1 MSKFY
6 KLEQETLVDIYKS
19 QQQTYKEMLQNIR
32 VDIIK
37 KNGLVF
43 EFDLIGVNCSVANAI
58 RRILINEIPTFA
70 IDKISL
76 INNTSVLP
84 DEFLAHRL
92 GLIPID
98 IMPDLDI
105 EEINFQ
111 LKVVNNTQDVMIITS
126 NDIKFISKDDQP
138 LFELKKDVPIAKLAP
153 RQIIEAEM
161 VASKNVGRVHAKW
174 SPVCPATYRLMPII
188 EIEDIYDEE
197 AEKLQSCFSPGVI
210 DLIKENGRTKA
221 VVSNPRDDS
230 VSREVFR
237 HKEFEGKVFLGR
249 KNDHFIFSVESLILD
264 PVYLV
269 RKALQILLER
279 LDLLKNDL
287 EEAKKIE

>member
-19 QQQTYKEMLQNIR
+19 QQQNYKEMLQNIR
-32 VDIIK
+32 VDVIK
-37 KNGLVF
+37 KNRLVF
-43 EFDLIGVNCSVANAI
+43 EFDLIGVNCSIANAL

-70 IDKISL
+70 IDKVSL

-98 IMPDLDI
+98 VMPDLDI
-105 EEINFQ
+105 KEINFE
-111 LKVVNNTQDVMIITS
+111 LKVVNNTPDVMLITS
-126 NDIKFISKDDQP
+126 NDIKFISKDNQP
-138 LFELKKDVPIAKLAP
+138 FFELKKDIPIAKLAP
-153 RQIIEAEM
+153 KQIIEAEM
-161 VASKNVGRVHAKW
+161 CASKNIGRVHAKW

-188 EIEDIYDEE
+188 EIDDIYDEE

-210 DLIKENGRTKA
+210 DLIKEDGRIKA
-221 VVSNPRDDS
+221 VVVNPRNDS

-237 HKEFEGKVFLGR
+237 HKEFDGRVFLGR

-287 EEAKKIE
+287 EEIKKVD